1 MIFCPTVISLFKKKC
16 ASYFLRLA
24 GQLQIRDRKPKASP
38 SSKVCGRLTPNV
50 SGNKTEHR
58 APAVAN
64 KPMISKG
71 NSRE

>member
-1 MIFCPTVISLFKKKC
+1 MADYLLLS
-16 ASYFLRLA
+16 A

-50 SGNKTEHR
+50 SGNKTEQR

-64 KPMISKG
+64 KPIISKG
-71 NSRE
+71 NRRE